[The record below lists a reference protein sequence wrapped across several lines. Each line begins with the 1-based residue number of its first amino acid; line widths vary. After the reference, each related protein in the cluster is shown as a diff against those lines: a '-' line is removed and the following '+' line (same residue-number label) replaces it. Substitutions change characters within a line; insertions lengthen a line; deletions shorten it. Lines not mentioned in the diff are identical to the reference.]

1 MRFRRAAAVIASV
14 ALTVGCRDRGPA
26 TTRAAEDARPP
37 SAIDGPA
44 GDRVIDAVAPD
55 AAAAEVPAPDAAAIA
70 PAVIGPARPSA
81 RCRGLPA
88 TAAVTRLPS
97 GAGFFVRGADD
108 GRWLAFERADAC
120 TVIAIGRAD
129 ARVHGR
135 FGPGAA
141 EVKAFAVR
149 DPACDADDPELCT
162 TFVAIRDDAGDVLD
176 AVPTCAATDQVG
188 LYAAT
193 VFAERPSIVVA
204 CLSTTGFG
212 LDEELALLHVD
223 DGALREVLRTRGGWG
238 DHGRGECAAP
248 CRAHCWAQL
257 DRARWR
263 VIAAGPP
270 VVLETFAPTPY
281 GEQVDD
287 PGVGTPDRNRVRWR
301 YRADAHRFEVVR
313 ATRVAT
319 VGGHDVCAPLP
330 PPSPLP

>member
-1 MRFRRAAAVIASV
+1 MRIRRAAAAIASV

-26 TTRAAEDARPP
+26 PARGAEDAPPP
-37 SAIDGPA
+37 SVIDGPA
-44 GDRVIDAVAPD
+44 GDRVIDAAVPD
-55 AAAAEVPAPDAAAIA
+55 AAMAAVPATDAPATA
-70 PAVIGPARPSA
+70 PAVIGPPRPSA

-88 TAAVTRLPS
+88 TATVTRLPS

-108 GRWLAFERADAC
+108 TRWLAFERRDAC
-120 TVIAIGRAD
+120 TVVAIGRAD
-129 ARVHGR
+129 ARVRGR
-135 FGPGAA
+135 FWPGAA
-141 EVKAFAVR
+141 EAKAFAIR
-149 DPACDADDPELCT
+149 DPACDADDARLCT
-162 TFVAIRDDAGDVLD
+162 TFVAIRDDAGAVLD

-204 CLSTTGFG
+204 CLSTTGYG

-238 DHGRGECAAP
+238 DHGQGECAAT
-248 CRAHCWAQL
+248 CRTRCWAQL

-270 VVLETFAPTPY
+270 VVLETSAPTPY

-287 PGVGTPDRNRVRWR
+287 PNAGPPDRNRIRWR

-319 VGGHDVCAPLP
+319 VGDDDVCAPLP